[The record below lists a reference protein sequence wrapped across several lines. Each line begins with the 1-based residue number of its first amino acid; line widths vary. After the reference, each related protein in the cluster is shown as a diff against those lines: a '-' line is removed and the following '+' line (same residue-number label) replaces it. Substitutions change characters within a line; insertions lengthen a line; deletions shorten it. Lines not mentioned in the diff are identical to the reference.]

1 MKNLRHTS
9 PVDTNLQIKGGVSL
23 SKTRLTMMVLSVT
36 DEVVTVNGE
45 QKIKIFALGGL
56 DENGKN
62 LYCVEVNDK
71 IFVLDAGLKYPSEEL
86 LGVDAVIP
94 DFSYLKENENRVQGI
109 FLSHGHEDHIG
120 AIPQLLTLINVP
132 VYGTRLTMALV
143 EDALTDYGLNI
154 KQFKLYKIRET
165 NELFFQEIKVTFFK
179 TTHTI
184 PDSVAIC
191 IHTTDGVIV
200 YTSDFTFDQ
209 GAKDRYQTNY
219 QRIAEISKE
228 GVLCLLSESTN
239 AERQGHTS
247 TGISLMNE
255 LDEAFCS
262 TEGRLIVS
270 LYSSDLHRIQ
280 LVIDLAVKYRRK
292 LAIIGRKMQR
302 IVDIAVKLGYLKI
315 PKGMLMNLYYID
327 EKNDNNYKD
336 LVVITTGSRYEPFN
350 SLVRMAKHAD
360 RLVHIEKT
368 DTIILATHPIPGTE
382 VKAART
388 IDTLYRTGANV
399 VVVNKNLL
407 PTSHASAEDLKLMM
421 NLLKPQYIM
430 PVIGEYRN
438 LVAHA
443 KVAEQ
448 IGYKSE
454 HVILLDNGDV
464 VEFEQGELVNHTEH
478 IQIDQVLVDGLGVG
492 DIGSVVLRDRQLMAN
507 DGVIVVIANLNRQT
521 KAIVAGP
528 TIVSK
533 GFVYEKGNE
542 ELYAALDELVRK
554 IIAQFVT
561 EQYVNWQGL
570 RQELRDKIG
579 KLLFNKTKRKPIII
593 PIVEELNL

>member
-1 MKNLRHTS
+1 MSSIGN
-9 PVDTNLQIKGGVSL
+9 
-23 SKTRLTMMVLSVT
+23 
-36 DEVVTVNGE
+36 

-62 LYCVEVNDK
+62 LYVVEVNEK

-94 DFSYLKENENRVQGI
+94 DFTYLKENVARVQGI

-120 AIPQLLTLINVP
+120 ALPQLLNLINVP
-132 VYGTRLTMALV
+132 IYGTRLTMAIVEDSLV
-143 EDALTDYGLNI
+143 EHGIDVKA
-154 KQFKLYKIRET
+154 FKLYKIREN
-165 NELFFQEIKVTFFK
+165 NELFFGDLKVTFFR
-179 TTHTI
+179 TTHSI
-184 PDSVAIC
+184 PDSVAVC

-209 GAKDRYQTNY
+209 AAKDRYQTNF

-247 TGISLMNE
+247 TGYSLNYE
-255 LDEAFCS
+255 LDEAFS
-262 TEGRLIVS
+262 KTDGRIIVS

-280 LVIDLAVKYRRK
+280 LVIDLAIQYNRK
-292 LAIIGRKMQR
+292 IAIIGRKMQR
-302 IVDIAVKLGYLKI
+302 IVDISVKLGYLKI
-315 PKGMLMNLYYID
+315 PKGMLMNLLYID
-327 EKNDNNYKD
+327 EKNDNNLSN
-336 LVVITTGSRYEPFN
+336 LVVLATGNRYEPFN
-350 SLVRMAKHAD
+350 SLIRMAKHAD
-360 RLVHIEKT
+360 RLIHIEKS
-368 DTIILATHPIPGTE
+368 DTVIVATHPVPGTE
-382 VKAART
+382 IKAAKT
-388 IDTLYRTGANV
+388 IDTLYRTGAKV

-407 PTSHASAEDLKLMM
+407 PSAHASREDLKLMM
-421 NLLKPQYIM
+421 NLLKPQYLM

-438 LVAHA
+438 LIAHA
-443 KVAEQ
+443 KVAEE
-448 IGYKSE
+448 IGYNAE
-454 HVILLDNGDV
+454 QVIILDNGDV
-464 VEFEQGELVNHTEH
+464 VEFQQGELVNHTEH

-507 DGVIVVIANLNRQT
+507 DGIIVVIANLNKHT
-521 KAIVAGP
+521 KQIVAGP
-528 TIVSK
+528 QIVSK

-542 ELYAALDELVRK
+542 ELYAALDELVRN
-554 IIAQFVT
+554 IIGQFVT

-593 PIVEELNL
+593 PIVEEFNL